1 MWKLL
6 DRKGSLK
13 LTDHSELV
21 HLYYCSVVSKS
32 VLNIRFE
39 YKQRQRIF
47 QKRECYH
54 ELMNRIEWKLNF
66 SVAIKWVKRQPIEQ
80 EEIFSIYSSDSETES
95 RLYKEFKTLNDN
107 NPNNIANKWANEL
120 DMTKHGNSASN

>member
-1 MWKLL
+1 M
-6 DRKGSLK
+6 
-13 LTDHSELV
+13 
-21 HLYYCSVVSKS
+21 
-32 VLNIRFE
+32 
-39 YKQRQRIF
+39 
-47 QKRECYH
+47 
-54 ELMNRIEWKLNF
+54 
-66 SVAIKWVKRQPIEQ
+66 KRQPIEQ

>member
-1 MWKLL
+1 
-6 DRKGSLK
+6 
-13 LTDHSELV
+13 
-21 HLYYCSVVSKS
+21 
-32 VLNIRFE
+32 
-39 YKQRQRIF
+39 
-47 QKRECYH
+47 
-54 ELMNRIEWKLNF
+54 MNRIEWKLNF

-107 NPNNIANKWANEL
+107 NPNNIAHKWANEL